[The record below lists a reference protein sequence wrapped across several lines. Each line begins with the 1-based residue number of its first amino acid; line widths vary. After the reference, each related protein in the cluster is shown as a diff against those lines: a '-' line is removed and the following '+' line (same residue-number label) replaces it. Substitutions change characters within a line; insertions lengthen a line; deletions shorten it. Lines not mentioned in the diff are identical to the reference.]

1 MRFAPEGN
9 PFIVGAFALFA
20 LFAVTAWLFRHPGP
34 ALACLALAFVG
45 AGFMAFFFRDPE
57 RTPPT
62 GDGLFVSGADGLV
75 NSVEFMRED
84 VYLKCDAV
92 RDTVFLNIHNVH
104 INRMPMAGTV
114 ELATYTPGKFLEA
127 WKAEASFENGRSTVG
142 VRGEKTSCLVR
153 QIVGLVAR
161 RVVTRVKEGETVERG
176 GRFGLMKFGS
186 RLDVFFPAADVE
198 VLVEKGQRVRAGETP
213 VARLRSET

>member
-9 PFIVGAFALFA
+9 PFIFGAFAVFA
-20 LFAVTAWLFRHPGP
+20 LLAVAAHLLRHPCA
-34 ALACLALAFVG
+34 ALACLALAFIG
-45 AGFMAFFFRDPE
+45 AAFMAFFFRDPE
-57 RTPPT
+57 RVPPE
-62 GDGLFVSGADGLV
+62 GEGLFISGADGIV

-92 RDTVFLNIHNVH
+92 RITVFLNIHNVH
-104 INRMPMAGTV
+104 VNRSPMAGTV
-114 ELATYTPGKFLEA
+114 ELVTYTPGKFLEA

-142 VRGEKTSCLVR
+142 IRGDKTSCLVR

-161 RVVTRVKEGETVERG
+161 RVVTRVKEGETLERG

-198 VLVEKGQRVRAGETP
+198 VTVEKGQRVRAGET
-213 VARLRSET
+213 VIAKLRAEK